1 VKSPTAR
8 GERLHGAFDAPTI
21 HECAVAAAEI
31 RHHHPGAHAR
41 QHRMTAGDAGILEHE
56 AGLAVAP
63 DDGVALG
70 EQVHA
75 DASAG

>member
-1 VKSPTAR
+1 
-8 GERLHGAFDAPTI
+8 
-21 HECAVAAAEI
+21 
-31 RHHHPGAHAR
+31 
-41 QHRMTAGDAGILEHE
+41 MTAGDAGILEHE